1 MFENL
6 KAFIRHGKQA
16 NDFKKK
22 QNQQPRQIQQNN
34 YQQTLNNQEVFQK
47 TPFKLNVITKTTKY
61 SCIHPY
67 ITHRIRNQR
76 IRTTKI
82 LISTK
87 IINTNLLKNNK
98 ISIMHMANLIPPST
112 IQIPTIIC

>member
-16 NDFKKK
+16 NDFKKN

-34 YQQTLNNQEVFQK
+34 YQQAPQQSRSLPENPFQVECD
-47 TPFKLNVITKTTKY
+47 NKTTKY

-87 IINTNLLKNNK
+87 TININLLRNNK
-98 ISIMHMANLIPPST
+98 ISIMHMANPIPPST
-112 IQIPTIIC
+112 IQIPTITC